1 MPGKGILAPNDYSEQ
16 SFNNIL
22 LFTFIN
28 NKIYTGF
35 TRMIEHITNVH
46 NIKDIYV
53 TGLLLCAIDPLHM
66 QILLRYK

>member
-1 MPGKGILAPNDYSEQ
+1 MKYVFSFFHKKGIFWKGAKKVP
-16 SFNNIL
+16 
-22 LFTFIN
+22 T
-28 NKIYTGF
+28 TGF

>member
-1 MPGKGILAPNDYSEQ
+1 MVINQELDKNWH
-16 SFNNIL
+16 L
-22 LFTFIN
+22 LIQCCVALLTIVQIV
-28 NKIYTGF
+28 IYTGF